1 MGGGGEGGHSYPS
14 WCRSACPRFVSH
26 LVCLLCSRV
35 FLLRS
40 RLLLPP
46 GGGRGKRA
54 RLTAAAAPSHPA
66 PHLAA
71 ARGDARGGVPSA
83 GAPREGGRGGGG
95 PAASRAR
102 RRGRGPARAGRCR
115 AGQRGGLGGGRGAAR
130 RGFASHFGFSLQST
144 GEPLRG
150 REASSRLRG
159 RVREERGKEPA
170 RGIPARHPG
179 AVRIPAR
186 RVPPRAWAGQL
197 ESPLLPGAPVAQ
209 EDALGAGGGRP
220 PAAVRG

>member
-1 MGGGGEGGHSYPS
+1 MCLGGGEGGHSYPS

-26 LVCLLCSRV
+26 LVCLRCSRV

-130 RGFASHFGFSLQST
+130 RGA
-144 GEPLRG
+144 
-150 REASSRLRG
+150 ARLRLSLRLLLTEHRRAAEG
-159 RVREERGKEPA
+159 TGSFLPSAGSGPGGAREGA
-170 RGIPARHPG
+170 GSRHPG
-179 AVRIPAR
+179 ATSRRGPHPGSARPAS
-186 RVPPRAWAGQL
+186 GM
-197 ESPLLPGAPVAQ
+197 
-209 EDALGAGGGRP
+209 GRP
-220 PAAVRG
+220 A

>member
-1 MGGGGEGGHSYPS
+1 MAEGGHSYPS

-83 GAPREGGRGGGG
+83 GAPREGGRAGRGRPGRLAGAEEG
-95 PAASRAR
+95 PGAGPSRAVPGRAARGAR
-102 RRGRGPARAGRCR
+102 RRAWC
-115 AGQRGGLGGGRGAAR
+115 GAAR
-130 RGFASHFGFSLQST
+130 LRLSLRLLLAEHRRAAEGTESFLPSA
-144 GEPLRG
+144 GSGPG
-150 REASSRLRG
+150 GAREGAGS
-159 RVREERGKEPA
+159 
-170 RGIPARHPG
+170 RHPG
-179 AVRIPAR
+179 ATSRRGPHPGSARPAS
-186 RVPPRAWAGQL
+186 GM
-197 ESPLLPGAPVAQ
+197 
-209 EDALGAGGGRP
+209 GRP
-220 PAAVRG
+220 A

>member
-1 MGGGGEGGHSYPS
+1 MLPS
-14 WCRSACPRFVSH
+14 GSPSSAAV
-26 LVCLLCSRV
+26 
-35 FLLRS
+35 
-40 RLLLPP
+40 
-46 GGGRGKRA
+46 A
-54 RLTAAAAPSHPA
+54 RHQL
-66 PHLAA
+66 
-71 ARGDARGGVPSA
+71 GA
-83 GAPREGGRGGGG
+83 GAKGT
-95 PAASRAR
+95 S
-102 RRGRGPARAGRCR
+102 CR
-115 AGQRGGLGGGRGAAR
+115 
-130 RGFASHFGFSLQST
+130 QST

-220 PAAVRG
+220 PAAVRGFLWSVLPQKGVLRERLH